1 MHRAEMLAAVAASLL
16 ALTAPAT
23 HAFTC
28 TPTEGDEC
36 RLALGPLTVVFEAG
50 QYSFD
55 GDSQLNGS
63 DGYVTG
69 YTVGTFEFPALTPL
83 DLGGGR
89 FGFSFSPP
97 MSGAVGGSG
106 IEGEHEASAS
116 FRFDSL
122 RFEAAPG
129 FRLDDLIFTVTG
141 ERRSNGVAGVAL
153 NLPGTPVFQGDAFSA
168 SGSLPL
174 GSTGFGAG
182 FSAWTVYEED
192 GEGGAASYGTAFAM
206 FHGVSLVAQVSA
218 VPEPSAWALWAV
230 GVVGAAGLTRR
241 RRGVDGIGL
250 RA

>member
-1 MHRAEMLAAVAASLL
+1 MRRAQMPAAVLVGLL
-16 ALTAPAT
+16 TLAAPAT

-36 RLALGPLTVVFEAG
+36 RLVLGPLTVVFEAG
-50 QYSFD
+50 QFSFD

-69 YTVGTFEFPALTPL
+69 YTVGTYEFPDLTPL
-83 DLGGGR
+83 DLGAGR
-89 FGFSFSPP
+89 FGFGFLPP

-106 IEGEHEASAS
+106 FEGEHEASAS
-116 FRFDSL
+116 FRFESL
-122 RFEAAPG
+122 RFEVAPG
-129 FRLDDLIFTVTG
+129 FRLDDLVFTVTG
-141 ERRSNGVAGVAL
+141 ERRSSGVAGVAL
-153 NLPGTPVFQGDAFSA
+153 NLPGTPVFQGDAFTA
-168 SGSLPL
+168 SGALPL

-192 GEGGAASYGTAFAM
+192 GEGGAASYGTVYARFDS
-206 FHGVSLVAQVSA
+206 VSLVAQVSA

-230 GVVGAAGLTRR
+230 GVVGAAGLAHR

>member
-1 MHRAEMLAAVAASLL
+1 MHRVQMLAAAAASLL
-16 ALTAPAT
+16 TLAAPAS
-23 HAFTC
+23 HAFSC

-50 QYSFD
+50 QTSFD
-55 GDSQLNGS
+55 GDSQLNGV

-69 YTVGTFEFPALTPL
+69 YTVGTFEFPDLTPL

-89 FGFSFSPP
+89 VGFSFAPP

-106 IEGEHEASAS
+106 FEGEHEASAS
-116 FRFDSL
+116 FRFEYV

-129 FRLDDLIFTVTG
+129 FRLDDLVFTVTG
-141 ERRSNGVAGVAL
+141 QRRSNGVANVWL
-153 NLPGTPVFQGDAFSA
+153 DVPGTPVFQGDAFTA

-182 FSAWTVYEED
+182 FTAWTVYEED

-206 FHGVSLVAQVSA
+206 FDSVSLVAQVSA

-230 GVVGAAGLTRR
+230 GAFGAVGLARR
-241 RRGVDGIGL
+241 RRGGGPMNPC
-250 RA
+250 R